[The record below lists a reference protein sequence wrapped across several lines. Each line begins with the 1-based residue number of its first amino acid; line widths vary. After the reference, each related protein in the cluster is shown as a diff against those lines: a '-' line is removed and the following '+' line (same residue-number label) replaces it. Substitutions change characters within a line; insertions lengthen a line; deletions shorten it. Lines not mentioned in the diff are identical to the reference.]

1 MPLLRCDVRSSRMA
15 FAGGLCDD
23 RASERMSR
31 IAIIGGGIIGAGA
44 AYRLVQ
50 RGAEVLWID
59 RTDPGQA
66 TAAGAGIL
74 PPSAHFSGN
83 AELET
88 LTALA
93 RQHYTELIAA
103 LGRDGRDDTGY
114 DVVGALHVATSP
126 DELARLQ
133 AVRADAERRRDAGQP
148 HVGDVRELD
157 GAAARRLF
165 PALGDGVLGAVHM
178 AGAARVD
185 GRRLL
190 GALRAAALARGVE
203 SVAGSARLWL
213 DQGVLRGVEVEQRR
227 FESDAVI
234 VAAGAWSRVL
244 GEQVGVE
251 LAVTPQRGQIAHL
264 SLPRVHTGS
273 WPIVLGFGTD
283 YLLTFPEDRVVVGA
297 TRESDAGYDH
307 RVTALGVQRILG
319 DALRVAPGLANA
331 SLLEVRV
338 GFRPLSRDGKPVLGA
353 SARVPN
359 LFFATGH
366 GGFGLE
372 LGPYS
377 GALVAELSL
386 GHEPPLDLTPF
397 SADRF
402 ATESAPSLEERHHVH
417 RQ

>member
-1 MPLLRCDVRSSRMA
+1 MDGVRQRRVA
-15 FAGGLCDD
+15 FAGGLCDL
-23 RASERMSR
+23 RASVLAMSR
-31 IAIIGGGIIGAGA
+31 IAIIGGGIIGAAA

-74 PPSAHFSGN
+74 PPSAHFGGN
-83 AELET
+83 PELEA

-93 RQHYTELIAA
+93 RRHYTELLATLA
-103 LGRDGRDDTGY
+103 RDGQDDTGY

-126 DELARLQ
+126 DELAQLQ
-133 AVRADAERRRDAGQP
+133 GVRADAERRRDAGLP
-148 HVGDVRELD
+148 HVGEVRELD

-165 PALGDGVLGAVHM
+165 PALGERVLGAVHM
-178 AGAARVD
+178 SGAARVD

-190 GALRAAALARGVE
+190 AALRAAALARGAQIL
-203 SVAGSARLWL
+203 AGSARPWL
-213 DQGVLRGVEVEQRR
+213 AGGVLRGVEVEQHRY
-227 FESDAVI
+227 ESDAVI
-234 VAAGAWSRVL
+234 VAAGAWSRAL

-264 SLPRVHTGS
+264 SLPGAHTGN

-297 TRESDAGYDH
+297 TRESDAGYDQ
-307 RVTALGVQRILG
+307 RVTALGVQRILA
-319 DALRVAPGLANA
+319 DALRVAPGLAQA

-338 GFRPLSRDGKPVLGA
+338 GLRPLSRDGKPVLGA

-372 LGPYS
+372 LGPHS

-386 GHEPPLDLTPF
+386 GDAPPLDLTPF

-402 ATESAPSLEERHHVH
+402 SASAPSLEDRHDVH